1 MPDLSE
7 RFMETD
13 AKSIDVDGRTVVQL
27 YEREVTAGATI
38 DVEFLRTAVD
48 RVQGLNLSLT
58 DGTLEVNQ
66 ERIRD
71 VVLYTDTAPRHV
83 RLICHTEGPVT
94 AQVWN
99 SWRAE
104 SGEDRDDA
112 WIGEA
117 GIVVDDQGPQGVL
130 LRCSDG
136 IGPLDFGDLVVRLR
150 FVP

>member
-13 AKSIDVDGRTVVQL
+13 AKSIDVDGRTVVQM
-27 YEREVTAGATI
+27 YEREVTDGTTVE
-38 DVEFLRTAVD
+38 VEFLNTAGD

-58 DGTLEVNQ
+58 DGELEVNE
-66 ERIRD
+66 ERVRD
-71 VVLYTDTAPRHV
+71 VVLYTDTAPREV
-83 RLICHTEGPVT
+83 RLICHTGGGPAT
-94 AQVWN
+94 LQVWN
-99 SWRAE
+99 SWRAQ

-117 GIVVDDQGPQGVL
+117 GIVVDDQGSGEVV

-136 IGPLDFGDLVVRLR
+136 IGPPDFDDLVVRLR
-150 FVP
+150 VG

>member
-13 AKSIDVDGRTVVQL
+13 AKSIDVDGRPVVQM
-27 YEREVTAGATI
+27 YEREVTDGTTV
-38 DVEFLRTAVD
+38 DVEFERTAGD

-58 DGTLEVNQ
+58 DGVLEVNE

-83 RLICHTEGPVT
+83 PLICHTEGPVT

-117 GIVVDDQGPQGVL
+117 GIAVDDQGSEEVR

-136 IGPLDFGDLVVRLR
+136 IGPLDFDDLVVRLR
-150 FVP
+150 FG

>member
-7 RFMETD
+7 RFMDTD
-13 AKSIDVDGRTVVQL
+13 AKSIDVDGRAVVQM
-27 YEREVTAGATI
+27 YEREVPDGTTV
-38 DVEFLRTAVD
+38 DVEFMRTAGD

-58 DGTLEVNQ
+58 DGVLEVNQ

-71 VVLYTDTAPRHV
+71 VVLYTDTAPRRV
-83 RLICHTEGPVT
+83 PLICRTGGPVT
-94 AQVWN
+94 LQVWN

-117 GIVVDDQGPQGVL
+117 GIAVDDQGSEDVL

-136 IGPLDFGDLVVRLR
+136 IGPLDFDDLVVRLR
-150 FVP
+150 FG

>member
-7 RFMETD
+7 RFIETD
-13 AKSIDVDGRTVVQL
+13 AKSIDVDGRTVVQM
-27 YEREVTAGATI
+27 YEREVTDGTTV
-38 DVEFLRTAVD
+38 DVEFLRTAGD
-48 RVQGLNLSLT
+48 RVQGLNFSLT
-58 DGTLEVNQ
+58 DGVLVVEG

-71 VVLYTDTAPRHV
+71 LVLYTDTAPRHV
-83 RLICHTEGPVT
+83 RLICLTGGPAT
-94 AQVWN
+94 LQGWN

-117 GIVVDDQGPQGVL
+117 GIAVDDQGSDEVL

-136 IGPLDFGDLVVRLR
+136 IGPLDFDDLVVRLR
-150 FVP
+150 FG

>member
-13 AKSIDVDGRTVVQL
+13 AKSIDVDGRAVVQM
-27 YEREVTAGATI
+27 YEREVTDGTTV
-38 DVEFLRTAVD
+38 DVEFRRTAGD
-48 RVQGLNLSLT
+48 RVQGLNLSVT
-58 DGTLEVNQ
+58 DGSLEVNE

-83 RLICHTEGPVT
+83 RLICRTGRPVT
-94 AQVWN
+94 LQVWN
-99 SWRAE
+99 SWRAG

-117 GIVVDDQGPQGVL
+117 GIVVDDEGSEEVL
-130 LRCSDG
+130 LGCSDG
-136 IGPLDFGDLVVRLR
+136 IGPLDFDDLVVRLR
-150 FVP
+150 FG